1 MMTRI
6 LGVLAL
12 LAVIGASVNALF
24 VVPADLN
31 QGDAQRIMYV
41 HVPSAWLAYLSFG
54 VTALAGIGYLWK
66 RDLRLDGVAVSA
78 AEIGVMFTA
87 FAIWGGMMWG
97 QPVWGVFWQW
107 EDPRLTTTALLLAL
121 YVGYLLFRRLT
132 DDPARR
138 AARAAVV
145 GIVAAVDIPIVHF
158 SVEWWR
164 GLHQTATF
172 GSPDKILN
180 PAAPSQFVIAL
191 VAMVGAVT
199 LAWAWLMMRRY
210 QLARIEWQIEEHGRL
225 GRISA
230 ARRAATARAA
240 AAPAGN
246 AEEGAT

>member
-1 MMTRI
+1 
-6 LGVLAL
+6 
-12 LAVIGASVNALF
+12 
-24 VVPADLN
+24 
-31 QGDAQRIMYV
+31 
-41 HVPSAWLAYLSFG
+41 
-54 VTALAGIGYLWK
+54 
-66 RDLRLDGVAVSA
+66 
-78 AEIGVMFTA
+78 
-87 FAIWGGMMWG
+87 
-97 QPVWGVFWQW
+97 
-107 EDPRLTTTALLLAL
+107 
-121 YVGYLLFRRLT
+121 
-132 DDPARR
+132 
-138 AARAAVV
+138 VV

>member
-1 MMTRI
+1 MGTRA
-6 LGVLAL
+6 LGIVAL
-12 LAVIGASVNALF
+12 IAVAAASVNALF
-24 VVPADLN
+24 VVPPDAV

-66 RDLRLDGVAVSA
+66 RDLRLDAIAVAG
-78 AEIGVMFTA
+78 AEVGVMFTA

-97 QPVWGVFWQW
+97 RPVWGVFWQW

-121 YVGYLLFRRLT
+121 YLGYLLFRRLT
-132 DDPARR
+132 DDPHRR

-164 GLHQTATF
+164 GLHQGPTF
-172 GSPDKILN
+172 GSPDKLLH
-180 PAAPSQFVIAL
+180 PTAPGLFVLAL
-191 VAMVGAVT
+191 VSMVVAFT
-199 LAWAWLMMRRY
+199 IAWAWLMIRRY

-225 GRISA
+225 GRLSA
-230 ARRAATARAA
+230 ARRAGRAS
-240 AAPAGN
+240 AAPPAD
-246 AEEGAT
+246 GAPERA